1 MQAREIIRIENGIMI
16 VPKSDNIW
24 MTQHELTDLFQC
36 LISKISSNI
45 RLILKSE
52 VLRETDAHKT
62 YHYQNGNTI
71 EKYNLEMI
79 IALSFRI
86 KTRNAEIFRKWL
98 TKKLTKADISEM
110 PILIYRS
117 SKDTQ
122 TN

>member
-1 MQAREIIRIENGIMI
+1 MQSREIIKIENSTVLI
-16 VPKSDNIW
+16 PQSDNIW
-24 MTQHELTDLFQC
+24 MTQHQLADLFQC
-36 LISKISSNI
+36 FVGKINANI
-45 RLILKSE
+45 RAILKTKI
-52 VLRETDAHKT
+52 LDETNTCRTH
-62 YHYQNGNTI
+62 HYQNGNTI